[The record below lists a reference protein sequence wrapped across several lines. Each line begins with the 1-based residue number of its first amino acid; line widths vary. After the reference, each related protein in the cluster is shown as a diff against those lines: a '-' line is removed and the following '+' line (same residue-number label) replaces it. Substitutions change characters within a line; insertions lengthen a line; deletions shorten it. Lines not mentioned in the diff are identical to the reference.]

1 MNLLHHRRLQ
11 NAPELKWS
19 GWMLKLDR
27 QHLTSVTQNTLRSH
41 AAEFE
46 ASIEGC
52 VHCYVVLINLGRLS
66 VVCNAVLLRD
76 HSSLLDVAQ
85 SIGYKAVAC

>member
-1 MNLLHHRRLQ
+1 VHFLGTCEKRTAAQLRLPKKNVFRPQ
-11 NAPELKWS
+11 KKS
-19 GWMLKLDR
+19 
-27 QHLTSVTQNTLRSH
+27 
-41 AAEFE
+41 EFG

-52 VHCYVVLINLGRLS
+52 VQCYVVLINLGRLS